1 MAKYNAFVVLSTK
14 TGRIHLI
21 TPSARKV
28 ARFPLAAG
36 LRVEVWNESEKV
48 DTIYSRTRQKL
59 AGYVAAEREYIR
71 QKQAAAERRNAA
83 RRVRL

>member
-1 MAKYNAFVVLSTK
+1 MAKNNTFVVRLTK
-14 TGRIHLI
+14 SGGIVLV

-28 ARFPLAAG
+28 ARIPLSVG
-36 LRVEVWNESEKV
+36 LRVEIWNETEKV

-59 AGYVAAEREYIR
+59 AAYVDAEKDYIR
-71 QKQAAAERRNAA
+71 NKQAAAERRNAA